1 MSNNE
6 YLAKQHELSDLQYP
20 EKEYLDFIN
29 NLDRLLDGYL
39 KLTSTARADLLDEI
53 LVLIFGD

>member
-53 LVLIFGD
+53 LVLS